1 MDGMRRRVRDVLVVV
16 GLTALVAGCSATA
29 PDSQGRAA
37 PPETAATALGDL
49 RTVDPCSL
57 ADPDVFNEFGRL
69 ERAAT
74 VSLDYCLL
82 RITREATVIGVSFG
96 ELGRNGPTEGKPVRR
111 HGGLRIVED
120 PPLPGHCTRHV
131 ALADGLSVEVSA
143 DLRSGGP
150 GAGLCAVAETGA
162 EAVADSL
169 SQHLVRHRE
178 VPPNSLALVDACD
191 GIDPKVMR
199 DIPGLETA
207 EPRRS
212 PSTHQ
217 CKWGQER
224 SDATRVQILHTAGA
238 PPAVLH
244 SAAVE
249 ERIANRRTVL
259 SVVGGDPSVP
269 LCSAETAHVPFGAP
283 ENEEVE
289 VAMVVVAVPGETG
302 TGACEYARG
311 LAERVWPN
319 LPSR

>member
-1 MDGMRRRVRDVLVVV
+1 MRRRVRDVLVVL
-16 GLTALVAGCSATA
+16 GLAAVLAGCAASA
-29 PDSQGRAA
+29 PDRQGRAA
-37 PPETAATALGDL
+37 PRETAATALGDL

-57 ADPDVFNEFGRL
+57 ADAGAWNEFGRV

-82 RITREATVIGVSFG
+82 RITRDETVIGVSFG
-96 ELGRNGPTEGKPVRR
+96 ELARNVPTAGNPVRR
-111 HGGLRIVED
+111 HGGVRIVEET
-120 PPLPGHCTRHV
+120 PLPGHCARHV
-131 ALADGLSVEVSA
+131 VLADGTSVEVSA
-143 DLRSGGP
+143 DLRAGGS
-150 GAGLCAVAETGA
+150 GAGLCGVADTGA
-162 EAVADSL
+162 QAIADSL
-169 SQHLVRHRE
+169 SEHTVRHRE
-178 VPPNSLALVDACD
+178 FPSNSLALVDACD
-191 GIDPKVMR
+191 GIAPNVMQ

-207 EPRRS
+207 QPRRS

-217 CKWGQER
+217 CRWGQER

-269 LCSAETAHVPFGAP
+269 LCSAETAHVPFGPP
-283 ENEEVE
+283 ENGETE
-289 VAMVVVAVPGETG
+289 VAMIVVAVPGETG
-302 TGACEYARG
+302 SGACEYARG

-319 LPSR
+319 LPPI